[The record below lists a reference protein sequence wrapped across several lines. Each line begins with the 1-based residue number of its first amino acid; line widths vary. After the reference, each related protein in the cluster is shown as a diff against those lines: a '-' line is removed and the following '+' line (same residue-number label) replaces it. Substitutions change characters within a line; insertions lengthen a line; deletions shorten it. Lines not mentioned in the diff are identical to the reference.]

1 MYCKTQAHYYTQREG
16 EGEGEWRE
24 RSRIVP
30 PRFGKENTR
39 TKIPD
44 RTKIKNNN
52 KRRKKRK

>member
-1 MYCKTQAHYYTQREG
+1 MYCKTQAHYYTQGEG
-16 EGEGEWRE
+16 EGEGEGGE

-44 RTKIKNNN
+44 RTKIK
-52 KRRKKRK
+52 K